1 MRIHTSRGII
11 VCLSFRAC
19 ADAAPKVA
27 DFTELLP
34 GVPWTKQLMEDLS
47 YQLRNHGRF
56 EVVLTTIPG
65 FAKIV
70 ALLAHCTRKRTKEE
84 QCELHAEVL
93 CYRGVTYYPRGRP
106 SVEDPCVTHFETFPD
121 TPMGVKD
128 AFEFLKSSVQYLSR
142 RGFCDSCLQQERPKR
157 RIRLQSCNVCGAC
170 LLKRALA

>member
-70 ALLAHCTRKRTKEE
+70 ALLAHCTRKQKKEE
-84 QCELHAEVL
+84 LRELHVEVFA
-93 CYRGVTYYPRGRP
+93 T
-106 SVEDPCVTHFETFPD
+106 
-121 TPMGVKD
+121 
-128 AFEFLKSSVQYLSR
+128 
-142 RGFCDSCLQQERPKR
+142 
-157 RIRLQSCNVCGAC
+157 GA
-170 LLKRALA
+170 